1 MHSHRTGIFSALA
14 AVALLAAVP
23 HPAAADQH
31 EKTTLEQVKDYGIEK
46 KDDFVAWHKRQMR
59 ALDEQYEKAEKK
71 MQQAGDKAGK
81 EWEEAKKDLAKAR
94 DDAARKLDAASK
106 ATKKSWAK
114 AKKEAAESYEDA
126 KKAYNRALEKAKADK

>member
-14 AVALLAAVP
+14 AVTLLAAVP
-23 HPAAADQH
+23 HPAVADQH
-31 EKTTLEQVKDYGIEK
+31 EKTTLEQVRDYGIEK

-59 ALDEQYEKAEKK
+59 ALETKYEKAEMK
-71 MQQAGDKAGK
+71 MKQTGDKAGK

-94 DDAARKLDAASK
+94 DAASRKLDAASK
-106 ATKKSWAK
+106 ATKESWAK
-114 AKKEAAESYEDA
+114 AKKEAAESYADA